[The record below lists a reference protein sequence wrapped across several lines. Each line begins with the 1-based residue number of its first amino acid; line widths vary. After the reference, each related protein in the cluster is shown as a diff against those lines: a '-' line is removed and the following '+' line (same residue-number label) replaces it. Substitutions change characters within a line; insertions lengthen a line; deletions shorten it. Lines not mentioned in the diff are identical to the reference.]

1 MKKYRKIPRLIS
13 SLTFLIGFFNIFSNT
28 TRRFRGQAEF
38 VNDHVATYLNSAAFA
53 TILFTG
59 IILVILSRGLRRGKS
74 RAWQLA
80 ILILVFNISF
90 EFFRFKVH
98 FAQLI
103 FSVTL
108 LLVLLIFRKEFK
120 AKSDPSTKFRSLYAL
135 LFSFGF
141 FLTVGTLLFYFRH
154 SDSVVGNPSIYEVMQ
169 TVLLGLAWIS
179 GPVKLESEF
188 LQNTIDITLG
198 MFGIF
203 IILIPLTAYLRRVSQ
218 VPTSTLNE
226 KIEIK
231 HLIEKYGDI
240 DSLAFFATRDDKSI
254 VWNENRKAAI
264 AYRVQ
269 NGVMIASGDPIG
281 EPSLWPSAIDA
292 FLEKAVEFGWTPAV
306 MCASE
311 KGGKVWLEKAGMSAI
326 EIGDEAIID
335 CADFTIEGKPMS
347 NIRQT
352 INKANREGFSCK
364 TVVAKDLT
372 IAEQINIKNLAKVW
386 RGNSI
391 ERGFSMSM
399 DRFLGEIDKDSVLV
413 LGYLDQELVGF
424 LYLLPW
430 GKAGFSLDRMQRAPK
445 PLPGLTELMIVD
457 VINFCKTNNY
467 KYISLNFAA
476 FRSVIERAEKISAG
490 PILRSIR
497 ALIRIASGWFQVESL
512 YRFNA
517 KFNPEWNA
525 RYLLYPSIGEFSQV
539 VWAILRAEKFI
550 AGFGSRRKLP
560 KRSE

>member
-28 TRRFRGQAEF
+28 TRRFRGPAEF

-120 AKSDPSTKFRSLYAL
+120 AKSDPSTKFRPLYAL

-240 DSLAFFATRDDKSI
+240 DSLAFFATRDDKSL
-254 VWNENRKAAI
+254 VWNQNRKAAI

-372 IAEQINIKNLAKVW
+372 IAEQINIKNLARVW

-399 DRFLGEIDKDSVLV
+399 DRFLGEIDQDSVLV

>member
-28 TRRFRGQAEF
+28 TRRFRGPAEF

-120 AKSDPSTKFRSLYAL
+120 AKSDPSTKFRPLYAL

-240 DSLAFFATRDDKSI
+240 DSLAFFATRDDKSL

>member
-28 TRRFRGQAEF
+28 TRRFRGPAEF

-120 AKSDPSTKFRSLYAL
+120 AKSDPSTKFRPLYAL

-231 HLIEKYGDI
+231 YLIEKYGDI
-240 DSLAFFATRDDKSI
+240 DSLAFFATRDDKSM
-254 VWNENRKAAI
+254 VWNQNRKAAI

-372 IAEQINIKNLAKVW
+372 IAEQINIKNLARVW

-399 DRFLGEIDKDSVLV
+399 DRFLGEIDQDSVLA